1 MNEAILVLILPVL
14 LAYIVGSIPT
24 ALWTGRWFFGLDI
37 RKHGSKNAGATNVY
51 RVLGSWPAVAVLLV
65 DALKGA
71 GAVGLAYLF
80 REAFD
85 DPMYFVVY
93 QFLLGFVALIGHV
106 FPILA
111 GFRGGKGVATLSGMV
126 LVMFPTAVLIGL
138 VVFLLAFL
146 PTRYVSL
153 GSLCAAL
160 SFPLTVLFVLADP
173 LWPEILFSFL
183 VALLVWLTHLGNIR
197 RLMAGEENRIRF
209 ARKK

>member
-1 MNEAILVLILPVL
+1 MNEAIHILILPVL

-24 ALWTGRWFFGLDI
+24 ALWAGRWFFGLDI

-209 ARKK
+209 GRKK